1 MLFPYR
7 MFLVSVPSHGFVK
20 QAEVEG
26 VHMSYR
32 IAGSREPVV
41 LLHRVPE
48 PFNTRRK
55 IATETTGSCDE
66 LEAGSR
72 S

>member
-7 MFLVSVPSHGFVK
+7 IFLVNVPSHGLVN

-26 VHMSYR
+26 VRMSYR

-41 LLHRVPE
+41 LLHRFPE
-48 PFNTRRK
+48 P
-55 IATETTGSCDE
+55 CDE

>member
-7 MFLVSVPSHGFVK
+7 MFLVNVPSHGLVN

-26 VHMSYR
+26 VRMSYR
-32 IAGSREPVV
+32 IAGSRAPVV
-41 LLHRVPE
+41 LVHRVPE
-48 PFNTRRK
+48 PSNTRRK
-55 IATETTGSCDE
+55 VVTETAGSCDE